1 MKKLACFFVLL
12 CMLLAV
18 LTANAMAEGELKVF
32 VHDAL
37 TMKYEVVGG
46 SGQYEVVSTALCDY
60 TGAVVSPSEFKDGSY
75 YYATVIVRDL
85 VTGETATGKQA
96 SLYRDPYY
104 RSCERGEH
112 YVETSESV
120 GESPNYLVGTYYYD
134 ITETT
139 HTILQKIAWHCD
151 HCHAYVYTQELVNTR
166 EHYFDR
172 STGLCECGL
181 QGAAACMHNQTAERK
196 GSSWRIMVADNAEE
210 HKLEQTYETYCV
222 DCREVLSTSTET
234 DWEDHTF
241 NDKGYCVCGY
251 YKVPECRHI
260 RTAETFVGTSY
271 TPSETDPGVH
281 WAEPNYK
288 VTCLD
293 CGYVRNQT
301 WEGMPEHH
309 EFDENGRCICGYKQ
323 KPVECSH
330 EKTDRRDIDTKYISI
345 AGDTRN
351 HTVEQVYET
360 YCLACAQ
367 VLSTLQDSW
376 AEAHQYNSD
385 GLCTLCGYQIDPDAV
400 TEPLK
405 VSLAVWQKTAVI
417 NTSIGVTAIISGG
430 SGNFRY
436 QWSAASEQGKHAQSN
451 SAKASWAIT
460 PASAD
465 AWQFSLTIHD
475 LTTGEQVTAYSS
487 YVTVLSECQHTG
499 ERKDY
504 GKNHLLVTYDFDV
517 DKDILRHLVIYNET
531 PLWTCADCLQ
541 EIPGETKTSLNRK
554 EFHIFDEG
562 TNKCVCG
569 ANRIDNFDGRLSYKL
584 REMVEENWDPYGKW
598 TWSYEQWD
606 DFYHNYSLYVSDR
619 VIGTEYAQIVA
630 DIAATAWMAADY
642 YDQLLYEETKLMKSI
657 LGLDTSNMTYESI
670 VEKTRASVASE
681 SSYLAAG
688 LTTKQIGTV
697 ANIISESVVYAQEQA
712 IKEYY
717 KLNDEW
723 VDIVELIDEVA
734 NDEEIVVKGSEW
746 LFKVINNFDGMSS
759 AEIVEKYRKMVK
771 VNEEVADGFSDGL
784 DAFGVLV
791 DLYNVT
797 LQAATIHTFTKTHI
811 EYMESAL
818 ASTGRDQLPLRTTLQ
833 TLINET
839 KDQYDDDWASNF
851 NANLP
856 QWIGS
861 AEVYLDQY
869 KNLAYEEVIDIGL
882 DKAIESIPGVGLV
895 TIGFSVLDMFTGD
908 KTDDLLAYKK
918 TYEIA
923 EGSRDSL
930 LSAIDA
936 LSDPLTQS
944 QLDALKTK
952 IVFYASSCQTLSNA
966 YNGVIQYDA
975 KKGLPISTSSYSRE
989 DFIAETS
996 AYIDLFKRY

>member
-1 MKKLACFFVLL
+1 MKKWLAICSL
-12 CMLLAV
+12 LLAAV
-18 LTANAMAEGELKVF
+18 LGLAGFSCSIAEEFDPLHVF
-32 VHDAL
+32 VHDAIS
-37 TMKYEVVGG
+37 MKYEVVGG
-46 SGQYEVVSTALCDY
+46 SGLYEVTTSSLTDLYGVS
-60 TGAVVSPSEFKDGSY
+60 VSPGSFQDGTY
-75 YYATVIVRDL
+75 YRYTVTVHDL
-85 VTGETATGKQA
+85 VTGETASDSTTSVYNEPKWDCNQLG
-96 SLYRDPYY
+96 
-104 RSCERGEH
+104 H

-120 GESPNYLVGTYYYD
+120 GESMHYTIGIYYTD
-134 ITETT
+134 ITEQT
-139 HTILQKIAWHCD
+139 HTCLEKIAWHCD
-151 HCHAYVYTQELVNTR
+151 RCKAYVYTQELVNTR

-260 RTAETFVGTSY
+260 RTAKTFVGTSY

-417 NTSIGVTAIISGG
+417 NTSIGVTATISGG

-436 QWSAASEQGKHAQSN
+436 QWFAASEQGKHAQSN

-475 LTTGEQVTAYSS
+475 LTTGEQATAYSS

-541 EIPGETKTSLNRK
+541 EISGETQTSLNRK
-554 EFHIFDEG
+554 EFHTFDEE

-598 TWSYEQWD
+598 THVYEHWD
-606 DFYHNYSLYVSDR
+606 SVWANGALYINDR
-619 VIGTEYAQIVA
+619 VVGLEFAQIAADAAATVWMATDFVAEMSHDAQYKELILAEHIFGLDLNIPTYESAVEQIRAEIASESRYLEAGITTKQLGVVANIVA
-630 DIAATAWMAADY
+630 DSIRYAESAAIEEYKAVNAEWLSHWDAVNSALDDDLLGITEWLTKKFPKAAKTLSVNNKAGDILGNGITGAKVLIDIY
-642 YDQLLYEETKLMKSI
+642 ETSLQAHLIDTFAQTHINYMQNALDSIGYDQ
-657 LGLDTSNMTYESI
+657 
-670 VEKTRASVASE
+670 R
-681 SSYLAAG
+681 
-688 LTTKQIGTV
+688 
-697 ANIISESVVYAQEQA
+697 
-712 IKEYY
+712 
-717 KLNDEW
+717 
-723 VDIVELIDEVA
+723 
-734 NDEEIVVKGSEW
+734 
-746 LFKVINNFDGMSS
+746 
-759 AEIVEKYRKMVK
+759 
-771 VNEEVADGFSDGL
+771 
-784 DAFGVLV
+784 
-791 DLYNVT
+791 
-797 LQAATIHTFTKTHI
+797 
-811 EYMESAL
+811 
-818 ASTGRDQLPLRTTLQ
+818 PLRMSLQ

-839 KDQYDDDWASNF
+839 CAQYDNSGFVGNIYIDSPDWT
-851 NANLP
+851 
-856 QWIGS
+856 GS
-861 AEVYLDQY
+861 VETYLKQY
-869 KNLAYEEVIDIGL
+869 TNLAKEETINI
-882 DKAIESIPGVGLV
+882 ACEQIPGVGVAGLV
-895 TIGFSVLDMFTGD
+895 FLGIDLATGNAT

-918 TYEIA
+918 AYEIA
-923 EGSRDSL
+923 EGSHESL

-936 LSDPLTQS
+936 LHDPLTQS
-944 QLDALKTK
+944 QLDELETK
-952 IVFYASSCQTLSNA
+952 IVFYASSCQTLSNY
-966 YNGVIQYDA
+966 YNGLLEYTA
-975 KKGLPISTSSYSRE
+975 KKGLPISTSNYSSE

-996 AYIDLFKRY
+996 AYINLFKRIDKRQD